1 MQLLA
6 GRYKGARIKT
16 STKMPYR
23 PTLSRIRKSLFDIL
37 FPFNYQNVLDLFSGT
52 GILGFE
58 AASRGANTI
67 TFVEKADID
76 CHNSQRE
83 FSSRSDSLH
92 VCSAT
97 PRWQDRKSIQLLESN
112 ANQFPDID
120 FVFNQQ
126 DVYTFLNNP
135 KSYDLIF
142 ADPPYTSS
150 NNHELVETVLK
161 ILNKN
166 GKFILE
172 TNKRSQP
179 MMNAIVKNYGNTI
192 ISIWTK
198 E

>member
-58 AASRGANTI
+58 AASRGANKI
-67 TFVEKADID
+67 TFVE
-76 CHNSQRE
+76 R
-83 FSSRSDSLH
+83 
-92 VCSAT
+92 
-97 PRWQDRKSIQLLESN
+97 DRKSIQLLESN

-126 DVYTFLNNP
+126 NVYTFLKNP

-142 ADPPYTSS
+142 ADPPYASS
-150 NNHELVETVLK
+150 NIHELVETGLK
-161 ILNKN
+161 ILNKK
-166 GKFILE
+166 GKFVLE

-179 MMNAIVKNYGNTI
+179 MMNAIVKNYGNTVLN
-192 ISIWTK
+192 IWTK

>member
-6 GRYKGARIKT
+6 GRFKGARIKT

-23 PTLSRIRKSLFDIL
+23 PTLSRIRKSIFDIL

-58 AASRGANTI
+58 AASRGANKI
-67 TFVEKADID
+67 TFVERDK
-76 CHNSQRE
+76 
-83 FSSRSDSLH
+83 
-92 VCSAT
+92 
-97 PRWQDRKSIQLLESN
+97 KSIQLLESN
-112 ANQFPDID
+112 ANQFTDID
-120 FVFNQQ
+120 FVFNQKN
-126 DVYTFLNNP
+126 VYTFLNNP

-142 ADPPYTSS
+142 ADPPYISS
-150 NNHELVETVLK
+150 NIHELVETVLK

-166 GKFILE
+166 GKFVLE

-179 MMNAIVKNYGNTI
+179 MMNAIVENYGNTVL
-192 ISIWTK
+192 SIWTK

>member
-58 AASRGANTI
+58 AASRGANKI
-67 TFVEKADID
+67 TFVERDK
-76 CHNSQRE
+76 
-83 FSSRSDSLH
+83 
-92 VCSAT
+92 
-97 PRWQDRKSIQLLESN
+97 KSIQLLESN

-126 DVYTFLNNP
+126 NVYTFLNNP

-150 NNHELVETVLK
+150 NIHKLVETVLK

-166 GKFILE
+166 GKFVLE

-179 MMNAIVKNYGNTI
+179 MMNAIVKNYGNTVL
-192 ISIWTK
+192 SIWTK

>member
-67 TFVEKADID
+67 TFVEK
-76 CHNSQRE
+76 
-83 FSSRSDSLH
+83 
-92 VCSAT
+92 
-97 PRWQDRKSIQLLESN
+97 DRKSIQLLESN

-142 ADPPYTSS
+142 ADPPYTLS
-150 NNHELVETVLK
+150 NIHELVETVLK

-166 GKFILE
+166 GKFVLE

>member
-58 AASRGANTI
+58 AASRGANKI
-67 TFVEKADID
+67 TFVEK
-76 CHNSQRE
+76 
-83 FSSRSDSLH
+83 
-92 VCSAT
+92 
-97 PRWQDRKSIQLLESN
+97 DRKSIQLLESN

-126 DVYTFLNNP
+126 NVYTFLKNP

-150 NNHELVETVLK
+150 NIHELVETGLK

-166 GKFILE
+166 GKFVLE

-179 MMNAIVKNYGNTI
+179 MMNAIVKNYGNTVL
-192 ISIWTK
+192 SIWTK

>member
-37 FPFNYQNVLDLFSGT
+37 FPFSYQNVLDLFSGT

-58 AASRGANTI
+58 AASRGANKI
-67 TFVEKADID
+67 TFVE
-76 CHNSQRE
+76 R
-83 FSSRSDSLH
+83 
-92 VCSAT
+92 
-97 PRWQDRKSIQLLESN
+97 DRKSIQLLESN
-112 ANQFPDID
+112 ANQFPDIE
-120 FVFNQQ
+120 FIFNQQ
-126 DVYTFLNNP
+126 NVYTFLNNP

-142 ADPPYTSS
+142 ADPPYASS
-150 NNHELVETVLK
+150 NIHELVETVLK
-161 ILNKN
+161 LLNKN
-166 GKFILE
+166 GKFVLE

-179 MMNAIVKNYGNTI
+179 MMNAIVKNYGNTVL
-192 ISIWTK
+192 SIWTK

>member
-67 TFVEKADID
+67 TFVEK
-76 CHNSQRE
+76 
-83 FSSRSDSLH
+83 
-92 VCSAT
+92 
-97 PRWQDRKSIQLLESN
+97 DRKSIQLLESN

-150 NNHELVETVLK
+150 NIHELVETVLK

>member
-58 AASRGANTI
+58 AASRGANKI
-67 TFVEKADID
+67 TFVE
-76 CHNSQRE
+76 R
-83 FSSRSDSLH
+83 
-92 VCSAT
+92 
-97 PRWQDRKSIQLLESN
+97 DRKSIQLLESN

-126 DVYTFLNNP
+126 NVYTFLNNP

-142 ADPPYTSS
+142 ADPPYTLS
-150 NNHELVETVLK
+150 NIHELVETVLK

>member
-23 PTLSRIRKSLFDIL
+23 PTLSRIRKSIFDIL

-58 AASRGANTI
+58 AASRGANKI
-67 TFVEKADID
+67 TFVE
-76 CHNSQRE
+76 R
-83 FSSRSDSLH
+83 
-92 VCSAT
+92 
-97 PRWQDRKSIQLLESN
+97 DRKSIQLLESN
-112 ANQFPDID
+112 ANQFPDIE

-126 DVYTFLNNP
+126 NVYTFLKNP

-150 NNHELVETVLK
+150 NIHELVETGLK

-166 GKFILE
+166 GKFVLE

-179 MMNAIVKNYGNTI
+179 MMNAIVKNYGNTVL
-192 ISIWTK
+192 SIWTK

>member
-58 AASRGANTI
+58 AASRGANKI
-67 TFVEKADID
+67 TFVE
-76 CHNSQRE
+76 R
-83 FSSRSDSLH
+83 
-92 VCSAT
+92 
-97 PRWQDRKSIQLLESN
+97 DRKSIQLLESN

-126 DVYTFLNNP
+126 NVYTFLKNP

-150 NNHELVETVLK
+150 NIHKLVETVLK

-166 GKFILE
+166 GKFVLE

-179 MMNAIVKNYGNTI
+179 MMNAIVKNYGNTVL
-192 ISIWTK
+192 SIWTK

>member
-23 PTLSRIRKSLFDIL
+23 PTLSRIRKSIFDIL

-58 AASRGANTI
+58 AASRGANKI
-67 TFVEKADID
+67 TFVE
-76 CHNSQRE
+76 R
-83 FSSRSDSLH
+83 
-92 VCSAT
+92 
-97 PRWQDRKSIQLLESN
+97 DRKSIQLLESN

-126 DVYTFLNNP
+126 NVYTFLNNP

-142 ADPPYTSS
+142 ADPPYISS
-150 NNHELVETVLK
+150 NIHELVETVLK

-166 GKFILE
+166 GKFVLE

-179 MMNAIVKNYGNTI
+179 MMNAIVKNYGNTVL
-192 ISIWTK
+192 SIWTK

>member
-1 MQLLA
+1 MQVLA

-58 AASRGANTI
+58 AASRGANKI
-67 TFVEKADID
+67 TFVERDK
-76 CHNSQRE
+76 
-83 FSSRSDSLH
+83 
-92 VCSAT
+92 
-97 PRWQDRKSIQLLESN
+97 KSIQLLESN

-126 DVYTFLNNP
+126 NVYTFLKNP

-150 NNHELVETVLK
+150 NIHELVETGLK

-166 GKFILE
+166 GKFVLE

-179 MMNAIVKNYGNTI
+179 MMNAIVKNYGNTVL
-192 ISIWTK
+192 SIWTK

>member
-1 MQLLA
+1 M
-6 GRYKGARIKT
+6 
-16 STKMPYR
+16 
-23 PTLSRIRKSLFDIL
+23 
-37 FPFNYQNVLDLFSGT
+37 DLFSGT

-58 AASRGANTI
+58 AASRGANKI
-67 TFVEKADID
+67 TFVE
-76 CHNSQRE
+76 R
-83 FSSRSDSLH
+83 
-92 VCSAT
+92 
-97 PRWQDRKSIQLLESN
+97 DRKSIQLLESN

-126 DVYTFLNNP
+126 NVYTFLNNP

-150 NNHELVETVLK
+150 NIHELVETVLK

-172 TNKRSQP
+172 TNKRNQP
-179 MMNAIVKNYGNTI
+179 MMDAIVKNYGNTVL
-192 ISIWTK
+192 SIWTK

>member
-37 FPFNYQNVLDLFSGT
+37 FPFSYQNVLDLFSGT

-58 AASRGANTI
+58 AASRGANKI
-67 TFVEKADID
+67 TFVERDK
-76 CHNSQRE
+76 
-83 FSSRSDSLH
+83 
-92 VCSAT
+92 
-97 PRWQDRKSIQLLESN
+97 KSIQLLESN

-126 DVYTFLNNP
+126 NVYTFLKNP

-150 NNHELVETVLK
+150 NIHELVETGLK

-166 GKFILE
+166 GKFVLE

-179 MMNAIVKNYGNTI
+179 MMNAIVKNYGNTVLN
-192 ISIWTK
+192 IWTK

>member
-23 PTLSRIRKSLFDIL
+23 PTLSRIRKSIFDIL

-58 AASRGANTI
+58 AASRGANKI
-67 TFVEKADID
+67 TFVE
-76 CHNSQRE
+76 R
-83 FSSRSDSLH
+83 
-92 VCSAT
+92 
-97 PRWQDRKSIQLLESN
+97 DRKSIQLLESN

-126 DVYTFLNNP
+126 NVYTFLNNP

-142 ADPPYTSS
+142 ADPPYASS
-150 NNHELVETVLK
+150 NIHQLVETGLK

-166 GKFILE
+166 GKFVLE

-179 MMNAIVKNYGNTI
+179 MMNAIVKNYGNTVL
-192 ISIWTK
+192 SIWTK

>member
-67 TFVEKADID
+67 TFVEK
-76 CHNSQRE
+76 
-83 FSSRSDSLH
+83 
-92 VCSAT
+92 
-97 PRWQDRKSIQLLESN
+97 DRKSIQLLESN

-126 DVYTFLNNP
+126 NVYTFLNNP

-150 NNHELVETVLK
+150 NIHELVETVLK

>member
-67 TFVEKADID
+67 TFVEK
-76 CHNSQRE
+76 
-83 FSSRSDSLH
+83 
-92 VCSAT
+92 
-97 PRWQDRKSIQLLESN
+97 DRKSIQLLESN

-126 DVYTFLNNP
+126 NVYTFLNNP

-142 ADPPYTSS
+142 ADPPYTLS
-150 NNHELVETVLK
+150 NIHELVETVLK

-166 GKFILE
+166 GKFVLE

-179 MMNAIVKNYGNTI
+179 MMNAIVKNYGNTVL
-192 ISIWTK
+192 SIWTK

>member
-58 AASRGANTI
+58 AASRGANKI
-67 TFVEKADID
+67 TFVERDK
-76 CHNSQRE
+76 
-83 FSSRSDSLH
+83 
-92 VCSAT
+92 
-97 PRWQDRKSIQLLESN
+97 KSIQLLESN

-126 DVYTFLNNP
+126 NVYTFLNNP

-150 NNHELVETVLK
+150 NIHELVETVLK

-166 GKFILE
+166 GKFVLE

-179 MMNAIVKNYGNTI
+179 MMNAIVKNYGNTVL
-192 ISIWTK
+192 SIWTK

>member
-37 FPFNYQNVLDLFSGT
+37 FPFNYKNVLDLFSGT

-58 AASRGANTI
+58 ASSRGANKI
-67 TFVEKADID
+67 TFVERDK
-76 CHNSQRE
+76 
-83 FSSRSDSLH
+83 
-92 VCSAT
+92 
-97 PRWQDRKSIQLLESN
+97 KSIQLLESN

-126 DVYTFLNNP
+126 NVYTFLNNP

-150 NNHELVETVLK
+150 NIHELVETVLK

-166 GKFILE
+166 GKFVLE

-179 MMNAIVKNYGNTI
+179 MMNAIVKNYGNTVL
-192 ISIWTK
+192 SIWTK

>member
-58 AASRGANTI
+58 AASRGANKI
-67 TFVEKADID
+67 TFVE
-76 CHNSQRE
+76 R
-83 FSSRSDSLH
+83 
-92 VCSAT
+92 
-97 PRWQDRKSIQLLESN
+97 DRKSIQLLESN
-112 ANQFPDID
+112 ANQFPDIE

-126 DVYTFLNNP
+126 NVYTFLKNP

-150 NNHELVETVLK
+150 NIHELVETGLK

-166 GKFILE
+166 GKFVLE

-179 MMNAIVKNYGNTI
+179 MMNAIVKNYGNTVL
-192 ISIWTK
+192 SIWTK

>member
-58 AASRGANTI
+58 AASRGANKI
-67 TFVEKADID
+67 TFVERDK
-76 CHNSQRE
+76 
-83 FSSRSDSLH
+83 
-92 VCSAT
+92 
-97 PRWQDRKSIQLLESN
+97 KSIQLLESN

-126 DVYTFLNNP
+126 NVYTFLKNP

-150 NNHELVETVLK
+150 NIHELVETVLK

-166 GKFILE
+166 GKFVLE

-179 MMNAIVKNYGNTI
+179 MMNAIVKNYGNTVL
-192 ISIWTK
+192 SIWTK

>member
-58 AASRGANTI
+58 AASRGANKI
-67 TFVEKADID
+67 TFVE
-76 CHNSQRE
+76 R
-83 FSSRSDSLH
+83 
-92 VCSAT
+92 
-97 PRWQDRKSIQLLESN
+97 DRKSIQLLESN

-126 DVYTFLNNP
+126 NVYTFLNNP

-142 ADPPYTSS
+142 ADPPYTSR
-150 NNHELVETVLK
+150 NIHKLVETVLK

-166 GKFILE
+166 GKFVLE

-179 MMNAIVKNYGNTI
+179 MMNAIVKNYGNTVL
-192 ISIWTK
+192 SIWTK

>member
-58 AASRGANTI
+58 AASRGANKI
-67 TFVEKADID
+67 TFVERDK
-76 CHNSQRE
+76 
-83 FSSRSDSLH
+83 
-92 VCSAT
+92 
-97 PRWQDRKSIQLLESN
+97 KSIQLLESN

-126 DVYTFLNNP
+126 NVYTFLNNP

-142 ADPPYTSS
+142 ADPPYISS
-150 NNHELVETVLK
+150 NIHELVETVLK

-166 GKFILE
+166 GKFVLE

-179 MMNAIVKNYGNTI
+179 MMNAIVKNYGNTVL
-192 ISIWTK
+192 SIWTK

>member
-23 PTLSRIRKSLFDIL
+23 PTLSRIRKSIFDIL

-58 AASRGANTI
+58 AASRGANKI
-67 TFVEKADID
+67 TFVE
-76 CHNSQRE
+76 R
-83 FSSRSDSLH
+83 
-92 VCSAT
+92 
-97 PRWQDRKSIQLLESN
+97 DRKSIQLLESN

-126 DVYTFLNNP
+126 NVYTFLNNP

-142 ADPPYTSS
+142 ADPPYTYS
-150 NNHELVETVLK
+150 NIHELVETVLK

-166 GKFILE
+166 GKFVLE

-179 MMNAIVKNYGNTI
+179 MMNAIVKNYGNTVL
-192 ISIWTK
+192 SIWTK

>member
-58 AASRGANTI
+58 AASRGANKI
-67 TFVEKADID
+67 TFVE
-76 CHNSQRE
+76 R
-83 FSSRSDSLH
+83 
-92 VCSAT
+92 
-97 PRWQDRKSIQLLESN
+97 DRKSIQLLESN

-126 DVYTFLNNP
+126 NVYTFLNNP

-142 ADPPYTSS
+142 ADPPYTSK
-150 NNHELVETVLK
+150 NIHKLVETVLK

-166 GKFILE
+166 GKFVLE

-179 MMNAIVKNYGNTI
+179 MMNAIVKNYGNTVL
-192 ISIWTK
+192 SIWTK

>member
-37 FPFNYQNVLDLFSGT
+37 FPFSYQNVLDLFSGT

-58 AASRGANTI
+58 AASRGANKI
-67 TFVEKADID
+67 TFVERDK
-76 CHNSQRE
+76 
-83 FSSRSDSLH
+83 
-92 VCSAT
+92 
-97 PRWQDRKSIQLLESN
+97 KSIQLLESN

-126 DVYTFLNNP
+126 NVYTFLKNP

-150 NNHELVETVLK
+150 NIHELVETVLK

-166 GKFILE
+166 GKFVLE

-179 MMNAIVKNYGNTI
+179 MMNAIVKNYGNTVL
-192 ISIWTK
+192 SIWTK

>member
-1 MQLLA
+1 M
-6 GRYKGARIKT
+6 
-16 STKMPYR
+16 
-23 PTLSRIRKSLFDIL
+23 

-67 TFVEKADID
+67 TFVEK
-76 CHNSQRE
+76 
-83 FSSRSDSLH
+83 
-92 VCSAT
+92 
-97 PRWQDRKSIQLLESN
+97 DRKSIQLLESN
-112 ANQFPDID
+112 ANQFPEID

-142 ADPPYTSS
+142 ADPPYASS

-166 GKFILE
+166 GKFVLE

-179 MMNAIVKNYGNTI
+179 MMNAIVKNYGNTVL
-192 ISIWTK
+192 SIWTK

>member
-58 AASRGANTI
+58 AASRGANKI
-67 TFVEKADID
+67 TFVE
-76 CHNSQRE
+76 R
-83 FSSRSDSLH
+83 
-92 VCSAT
+92 
-97 PRWQDRKSIQLLESN
+97 DRKSIQLLESN

-126 DVYTFLNNP
+126 NVYTFLNNP

-150 NNHELVETVLK
+150 NIHELVETVLK

-166 GKFILE
+166 GKFVLE

-179 MMNAIVKNYGNTI
+179 MMNAIVKNYGNTVL
-192 ISIWTK
+192 SIWTK

>member
-58 AASRGANTI
+58 AASRGANKI
-67 TFVEKADID
+67 TFVERDK
-76 CHNSQRE
+76 
-83 FSSRSDSLH
+83 
-92 VCSAT
+92 
-97 PRWQDRKSIQLLESN
+97 KSIQLLESN

-126 DVYTFLNNP
+126 NVYTFLNNP

-142 ADPPYTSS
+142 ADPPYTLS
-150 NNHELVETVLK
+150 NIHELVETVLK

>member
-37 FPFNYQNVLDLFSGT
+37 FPFSYQNVLDLFSGT

-58 AASRGANTI
+58 AASRGANKI
-67 TFVEKADID
+67 TFVERDK
-76 CHNSQRE
+76 
-83 FSSRSDSLH
+83 
-92 VCSAT
+92 
-97 PRWQDRKSIQLLESN
+97 KSIQLLESN

-126 DVYTFLNNP
+126 NVYTFLNNP

-150 NNHELVETVLK
+150 NIHELVETVLK

-166 GKFILE
+166 GKFVLE

-179 MMNAIVKNYGNTI
+179 MMNAIVKNYGNTVL
-192 ISIWTK
+192 SIWTK

>member
-58 AASRGANTI
+58 AASRGANKI
-67 TFVEKADID
+67 TFVE
-76 CHNSQRE
+76 R
-83 FSSRSDSLH
+83 
-92 VCSAT
+92 
-97 PRWQDRKSIQLLESN
+97 DRKSIQLLESN

-126 DVYTFLNNP
+126 NVYTFLNNP

-142 ADPPYTSS
+142 ADPPYISS
-150 NNHELVETVLK
+150 NIHELVETVLK

-166 GKFILE
+166 GKFVLE

-179 MMNAIVKNYGNTI
+179 MMNAIVKNYGNTVL
-192 ISIWTK
+192 SIWTK

>member
-58 AASRGANTI
+58 AASRGANKI
-67 TFVEKADID
+67 TFVE
-76 CHNSQRE
+76 R
-83 FSSRSDSLH
+83 
-92 VCSAT
+92 
-97 PRWQDRKSIQLLESN
+97 DRKSIQLLESN

-126 DVYTFLNNP
+126 NVYTFLKNP

-142 ADPPYTSS
+142 ADPPYASS
-150 NNHELVETVLK
+150 NIHELVETGLK

-166 GKFILE
+166 GKFVLE

-179 MMNAIVKNYGNTI
+179 MMNAIVKNYGNTVL
-192 ISIWTK
+192 SIWTK

>member
-58 AASRGANTI
+58 AASRGANKI
-67 TFVEKADID
+67 TFVE
-76 CHNSQRE
+76 R
-83 FSSRSDSLH
+83 
-92 VCSAT
+92 
-97 PRWQDRKSIQLLESN
+97 DRKSIQLLESN

-126 DVYTFLNNP
+126 NVYTFLNNP

-142 ADPPYTSS
+142 ADPPYTSR
-150 NNHELVETVLK
+150 NIHKLVETVLK

-166 GKFILE
+166 GKFVLE

>member
-58 AASRGANTI
+58 AASRGANKI
-67 TFVEKADID
+67 TFVERDK
-76 CHNSQRE
+76 
-83 FSSRSDSLH
+83 
-92 VCSAT
+92 
-97 PRWQDRKSIQLLESN
+97 KSIQLLESN

-126 DVYTFLNNP
+126 NVYTFLNNP

-142 ADPPYTSS
+142 ADPPYTT
-150 NNHELVETVLK
+150 NNIHELVETVLK

-166 GKFILE
+166 GKFVLE

-179 MMNAIVKNYGNTI
+179 MMNAIVKNYGNTVL
-192 ISIWTK
+192 SIWTK

>member
-1 MQLLA
+1 
-6 GRYKGARIKT
+6 
-16 STKMPYR
+16 
-23 PTLSRIRKSLFDIL
+23 
-37 FPFNYQNVLDLFSGT
+37 
-52 GILGFE
+52 
-58 AASRGANTI
+58 
-67 TFVEKADID
+67 
-76 CHNSQRE
+76 
-83 FSSRSDSLH
+83 
-92 VCSAT
+92 
-97 PRWQDRKSIQLLESN
+97 
-112 ANQFPDID
+112 
-120 FVFNQQ
+120 
-126 DVYTFLNNP
+126 
-135 KSYDLIF
+135 LIF

>member
-23 PTLSRIRKSLFDIL
+23 PTLSRIRKSIFDIL

-58 AASRGANTI
+58 AASRGANKI
-67 TFVEKADID
+67 TFVE
-76 CHNSQRE
+76 R
-83 FSSRSDSLH
+83 
-92 VCSAT
+92 
-97 PRWQDRKSIQLLESN
+97 DRKSIQLLESN

-126 DVYTFLNNP
+126 NVYTFLNNP

-142 ADPPYTSS
+142 ADPPYISS
-150 NNHELVETVLK
+150 NIHELVETVLK

-166 GKFILE
+166 GKFVLE

-179 MMNAIVKNYGNTI
+179 MMNAIVENYGNTVL
-192 ISIWTK
+192 SIWTK

>member
-58 AASRGANTI
+58 AASRGANKI
-67 TFVEKADID
+67 TFVERDK
-76 CHNSQRE
+76 
-83 FSSRSDSLH
+83 
-92 VCSAT
+92 
-97 PRWQDRKSIQLLESN
+97 KSIQLLESN

-142 ADPPYTSS
+142 ADPPYTLS
-150 NNHELVETVLK
+150 NIHELVETVLK

-166 GKFILE
+166 GKFVLE

-179 MMNAIVKNYGNTI
+179 MMNAIVKNYGNTVL
-192 ISIWTK
+192 SIWTK

>member
-58 AASRGANTI
+58 AASRGANKI
-67 TFVEKADID
+67 TFVE
-76 CHNSQRE
+76 R
-83 FSSRSDSLH
+83 
-92 VCSAT
+92 
-97 PRWQDRKSIQLLESN
+97 DRKSIQLLESN

-126 DVYTFLNNP
+126 NVYTFLNNP

-142 ADPPYTSS
+142 ADPPYTLS
-150 NNHELVETVLK
+150 NIHELVETVLK

-166 GKFILE
+166 GKFVLE